1 MGQFLSLAEW
11 QHSFGGYL
19 IVKPLIQESFSERQS
34 WGLPMLL
41 STFVTALFF
50 WAVLCHMSIPITVK
64 ANCDIKMFSHM
75 NHNQVK
81 IYLFSFYKPLW
92 YFRWCLQNRIFFHSV
107 STCSFA
113 TTLIVSATETCSSS
127 SISLFNRTSSL
138 MNSSSWIL
146 FLIPYTKNIESMFGD
161 FFNIF
166 FVLYQL
172 VLLNFFLAFYYN
184 SSTI

>member
-1 MGQFLSLAEW
+1 MTTFFWWVSHCQALDSRELFGTTILRSTYAPVHICDSSVFLS
-11 QHSFGGYL
+11 
-19 IVKPLIQESFSERQS
+19 
-34 WGLPMLL
+34 
-41 STFVTALFF
+41 ST
-50 WAVLCHMSIPITVK
+50 CHMPIPITVK

-81 IYLFSFYKPLW
+81 IYLFSFYKSLW

-146 FLIPYTKNIESMFGD
+146 FLIPYRINIGSMFGNFLFWYFLCPLKQD
-161 FFNIF
+161 SVGFVELRFGFLLQFLHYLNI
-166 FVLYQL
+166 
-172 VLLNFFLAFYYN
+172 
-184 SSTI
+184 